1 MVFLGKGDDGGP
13 DLPEQL
19 QVFLHG
25 LVGGPAHEGGDHAH
39 AQLLAGQ
46 DDLFQVGDIGRPLLQ
61 ILVHGVGVKGQ
72 GGELHA
78 PLLAVAQDIG
88 GLLVGEAVH
97 VDVAHP
103 GVAALGLAGGPAGR
117 LHAGEAQVAGG
128 VDHLLKAPA
137 VQDGADKT
145 KFHIVKTPF
154 VNPLM

>member
-1 MVFLGKGDDGGP
+1 MGG
-13 DLPEQL
+13 QISRNSSRFSST
-19 QVFLHG
+19 V
-25 LVGGPAHEGGDHAH
+25 LVGGPAHEGGDHTH

-103 GVAALGLAGGPAGR
+103 GVAHGI
-117 LHAGEAQVAGG
+117 
-128 VDHLLKAPA
+128 DLK
-137 VQDGADKT
+137 K
-145 KFHIVKTPF
+145 K
-154 VNPLM
+154 